1 MGHYSNSSQ
10 PNPTTVLPELVPAFE
25 QYSQSQAQLKQYFDF
40 PLDLLCSLNREGDIQ
55 TASFSWVQILG
66 WRQEELQGQNWS
78 QWIHPQD
85 LQSSLLQLNS
95 LLNHRPS
102 NLGISPHQ
110 RASSRRRTTFEHR
123 FRHRDGS
130 YRWLRWQLVT
140 DDNSRQIV
148 HGWIR
153 DVTDEK
159 VSPAEQFGFEREFLQ
174 LAQTMRDVFWI
185 YDPIAQQQL
194 YISPSYEKVWE
205 RSCSSLYSDPASLQ
219 SAIHPDDRAYVKAAL
234 NQLCATHLHPTSPDQ
249 CDLEYRIQT
258 PEDEIRWIHDR
269 SFPLRDANGQM
280 YRFIGVAEDIT
291 EQRQAEQSCD
301 RLFQQISAQNQ
312 TLEQGITQRT
322 TELRAIIDA
331 VPDQIYVINRD
342 SQRIDYCNRAFI
354 EALSLDQREAVEGK
368 TLAECFN
375 PEQAQRIAQQNQQ
388 VFDRGQSFQA
398 EEHLVDPSV
407 TGDQNLDE
415 SSSDDSLPRNRLR
428 HLDTLKIPL
437 CDSDGEVYAL
447 VSTSRDIT
455 DFKVAEIKL
464 QNSQALFRAIVE
476 QAAVGISLVS
486 PTGKFMEVNQKFCD
500 LLGYKRQELMEM
512 TFQEITDPSYLQE
525 DLEHYRKLLS
535 GEISSFSLEKCFI
548 RKDKAKQWAALT
560 VSGVYDDNGSMK
572 FDIGVLQDIS
582 DRKLAEA
589 EVLKSLEKEREL
601 NELKSRVISMISHEY
616 RTPLTIICS
625 SAELLERYGPKWD
638 EPRRSTHF
646 ERIQNSVQ
654 HLTELVNDVLF
665 LNRAEADRLDFSPAP
680 LDVVSFFQTLFP
692 ELQDA
697 FESQSERDR
706 IHPLEVD
713 YPPGNP
719 NCTVDERLLR
729 QIVTNL
735 FSNAL
740 KYSLEE
746 QPVQCQIRCEAGQL
760 VFSIRDR
767 GIGIPTEDQPYL
779 FDSFHR
785 AANVGTI
792 PGTGLGLSI
801 VRKCI
806 EVHSGKIEVESTE
819 GEGTCFTVTLPA
831 PSPATIQ
838 ETSIPRHH

>member
-1 MGHYSNSSQ
+1 MGHSNSRPSSASLQ
-10 PNPTTVLPELVPAFE
+10 AATDVTQAFD
-25 QYSQSQAQLKQYFDF
+25 QYSQAQTSLKQYFDL
-40 PLDLLCSLNREGDIQ
+40 PLDLLCSLNREGRFQ
-55 TASFSWVQILG
+55 SASFSWVQSLG
-66 WRQEELQGQNWS
+66 WRPEELQGQNWS
-78 QWIHPQD
+78 EWIHPQD

-95 LLNHRPS
+95 LLNHRLS
-102 NLGISPHQ
+102 NQAL
-110 RASSRRRTTFEHR
+110 SSRQRKRSTFEHR

-140 DDNSRQIV
+140 DDDSQQVV

-205 RSCSSLYSDPASLQ
+205 RSCSSLYSNPSSLQ
-219 SAIHPDDRAYVKAAL
+219 EAVHPEDRAYVKAAL
-234 NQLCATHLHPTSPDQ
+234 DKLCATNLHPSGSDQ

-258 PEDEIRWIHDR
+258 SEGDIRWIHDR

-312 TLEQGITQRT
+312 TLEQVITQRT
-322 TELRAIIDA
+322 AELRAIIDA
-331 VPDQIYVINRD
+331 VPDEIYVINRQ
-342 SQRIDYCNRAFI
+342 SQRIDYCNRAFV
-354 EALSLDQREAVEGK
+354 EALGLEQREAIEGNK
-368 TLAECFN
+368 LDQCFAN
-375 PEQAQRIAQQNQQ
+375 EQAQHIAQQHQQ
-388 VFDRGQSFQA
+388 VFEQGERFQA
-398 EEHLVDPSV
+398 EERYP
-407 TGDQNLDE
+407 
-415 SSSDDSLPRNRLR
+415 DDRRSGKHYRYF
-428 HLDTLKIPL
+428 DTLKIPL
-437 CDSDGEVYAL
+437 RNSAGEIYAL
-447 VSTSRDIT
+447 VSAARDIT
-455 DFKVAEIKL
+455 DFRVAEIKL
-464 QNSQALFRAIVE
+464 QNSQALSQAIVE

-486 PTGKFMEVNQKFCD
+486 PTGNFMEVNQKFCD
-500 LLGYKRQELMEM
+500 LLGYDRPELMGM
-512 TFQEITDPSYLQE
+512 TFQEITDPRFLKE
-525 DLEHYRKLLS
+525 DLAHYRKLLS

-548 RKDKAKQWAALT
+548 RKDGEPQWAALT
-560 VSGVYDDNGSMK
+560 VSGVYDDKGAMQ

-638 EPRRSTHF
+638 ENRRSTHF

-680 LDVVSFFQTLFP
+680 LDIVAFFQNLFP

-697 FESQSERDR
+697 FESQSDR
-706 IHPLEVD
+706 THPLKVD
-713 YPPGNP
+713 YPQGNP
-719 NCTVDERLLR
+719 SCNVDEKLLR

-740 KYSLEE
+740 KYSLEG
-746 QPVQCQIRCEAGQL
+746 QPIECEVRCELNEL

-767 GIGIPTEDQPYL
+767 GIGIPSEDQPYL

-806 EVHSGKIEVESTE
+806 DVHGGQIQVTSQESQ
-819 GEGTCFTVTLPA
+819 GTCFTVSLP
-831 PSPATIQ
+831 T
-838 ETSIPRHH
+838 E

>member
-1 MGHYSNSSQ
+1 MGQSSS
-10 PNPTTVLPELVPAFE
+10 LPQTNVNVTQAFE
-25 QYSQSQAQLKQYFDF
+25 HYSQAQAGLQQYFDL
-40 PLDLLCSLNREGDIQ
+40 PLDLLCSLNREGRFQ
-55 TASFSWVQILG
+55 SASFSWVQLLG
-66 WRQEELQGQNWS
+66 WRPTELEGQSWS
-78 QWIHPQD
+78 EWIHPQD
-85 LQSSLLQLNS
+85 LQSSLLKLNS
-95 LLNHRPS
+95 LLNHRPH
-102 NLGISPHQ
+102 GQI
-110 RASSRRRTTFEHR
+110 TTPRPRKRSCFEHR

-140 DDNSRQIV
+140 DDNSQQIV

-153 DVTDEK
+153 DVTHEK

-185 YDPIAQQQL
+185 YDPIAEQQL
-194 YISPSYEKVWE
+194 YVSPSYEKVWE
-205 RSCSSLYSDPASLQ
+205 RSCNSLYADPKSLQ
-219 SAIHPDDRAYVKAAL
+219 AAIHPEDRVYVKVAL
-234 NQLCATHLHPTSPDQ
+234 NKLCETAIAPKGSDQ

-258 PEDEIRWIHDR
+258 PEGDIRWIHDR
-269 SFPLRDANGQM
+269 SFPLRDANGEM

-331 VPDQIYVINRD
+331 VPDQIYVINRQ

-354 EALSLDQREAVEGK
+354 ESLGLTEREAVEGK
-368 TLAECFN
+368 TLDQCFA
-375 PEQAQRIAQQNQQ
+375 PERAQLLAQQNQQ
-388 VFDRGQSFQA
+388 VLDQGTSFQA
-398 EEHLVDPSV
+398 EEC
-407 TGDQNLDE
+407 DQE
-415 SSSDDSLPRNRLR
+415 GPRAR

-437 CDSDGEVYAL
+437 RDNDGEVYAL
-447 VSTSRDIT
+447 VSSSRDIT

-500 LLGYKRQELMEM
+500 LLGYDRQELMEM
-512 TFQEITDPSYLQE
+512 TFQEITDPHYLKE
-525 DLEHYRKLLS
+525 DLEHYRRLLA

-548 RKDKAKQWAALT
+548 RKDQSLQWAALT
-560 VSGVYDDNGSMK
+560 VSGVYDEKGSMK
-572 FDIGVLQDIS
+572 FDIGVLQDIN

-625 SAELLERYGPKWD
+625 SAELLERYGPQW
-638 EPRRSTHF
+638 EEARRSTHF
-646 ERIQNSVQ
+646 ERIQTSVQ

-665 LNRAEADRLDFSPAP
+665 LNRAEADRLDFVPAP
-680 LDVVSFFQTLFP
+680 LDIVAFFQGLFP

-697 FESQSERDR
+697 FESQSDR
-706 IHPLEVD
+706 AHPLEVN
-713 YPPGNP
+713 YPQGNP
-719 NCTVDERLLR
+719 HCYVDERLLR

-740 KYSLEE
+740 KYSLDD
-746 QPVQCQIRCEAGQL
+746 QPVQCDISCDDEQL
-760 VFSIRDR
+760 VFSIRDQ
-767 GIGIPTEDQPYL
+767 GIGIPSEEQPYL

-801 VRKCI
+801 VRKCVD
-806 EVHSGKIEVESTE
+806 VHGGDIQVESSE
-819 GEGTCFTVTLPA
+819 DQGTCFTVTLPTVA
-831 PSPATIQ
+831 PPPAVKTTQ
-838 ETSIPRHH
+838 ASGQPPK

>member
-1 MGHYSNSSQ
+1 MGPSSSRPPSPSLQ
-10 PNPTTVLPELVPAFE
+10 GATDVTQAFD
-25 QYSQSQAQLKQYFDF
+25 QYSQAQTSLKQYFEL
-40 PLDLLCSLNREGDIQ
+40 PLDLLCTLNREGRFQ
-55 TASFSWVQILG
+55 TVSFSWVQSLG
-66 WRQEELQGQNWS
+66 WRPEELQGQPWS

-95 LLNHRPS
+95 LLNRPH
-102 NLGISPHQ
+102 SPSLASRQ
-110 RASSRRRTTFEHR
+110 RQRSTFEHR

-140 DDNSRQIV
+140 DDDSKQIV

-205 RSCSSLYSDPASLQ
+205 RSCSSLYSDPDSLQ
-219 SAIHPDDRAYVKAAL
+219 SAIHPEDRSYVKAAL
-234 NQLCATHLHPTSPDQ
+234 DQLCMTNLHPTGPDQ
-249 CDLEYRIQT
+249 CELEYRIQT
-258 PEDEIRWIHDR
+258 PNGDIRWIHDR

-312 TLEQGITQRT
+312 TLEQSITQRT

-331 VPDQIYVINRD
+331 IPDQIYVINRQ
-342 SQRIDYCNRAFI
+342 SQCIDYCNRAFI
-354 EALSLDQREAVEGK
+354 EALGLGQREAVEGK
-368 TLAECFN
+368 TLAECFA
-375 PEQAQRIAQQNQQ
+375 PSQAQRMAQQNQQ
-388 VFDRGQSFQA
+388 VFDRGERFQA
-398 EEHLVDPSV
+398 EERYP
-407 TGDQNLDE
+407 DE
-415 SSSDDSLPRNRLR
+415 RRHGNHYR

-437 CDSDGEVYAL
+437 HSSNGEIYAL
-447 VSTSRDIT
+447 VSASRDIT
-455 DFKVAEIKL
+455 DFRIAEIKL
-464 QNSQALFRAIVE
+464 QNSQALFQAIVE

-486 PTGKFMEVNQKFCD
+486 PTGNFMEVNQKFCD
-500 LLGYKRQELMEM
+500 LLGYARPELMKM
-512 TFQEITDPSYLQE
+512 TFQEITDPRFLKE
-525 DLEHYRKLLS
+525 DLAHYRKLLS
-535 GEISSFSLEKCFI
+535 GDISSFSLEKCFI
-548 RKDKAKQWAALT
+548 RKDGQPQWAALT
-560 VSGVYDDNGSMK
+560 VSGVYDDKGAMK

-625 SAELLERYGPKWD
+625 SAELLERYGPQWD
-638 EPRRSTHF
+638 EARRSTHF

-680 LDVVSFFQTLFP
+680 LDIVAFFQNLFP

-697 FESQSERDR
+697 FESQSDR
-706 IHPLEVD
+706 THPLAVD
-713 YPPGNP
+713 YPQGNP
-719 NCTVDERLLR
+719 SCNVDERLLR

-740 KYSLEE
+740 KYSLEG
-746 QPVQCQIRCEAGQL
+746 QPIECKVHCEPEEL
-760 VFSIRDR
+760 IFSIRDR
-767 GIGIPTEDQPYL
+767 GIGIPAEDQSYL

-806 EVHSGKIEVESTE
+806 DLHGGQIQLTSQE
-819 GEGTCFTVTLPA
+819 GQGTCFTVHLPTQDLPTRNRPTQA
-831 PSPATIQ
+831 
-838 ETSIPRHH
+838 